1 MLAIP
6 NQALILH
13 SIYLGV
19 IVALMLSNSM
29 FAFTLRETNYCYYV
43 GFIAFL
49 GGAQTLENKFFYEFF
64 GPILSPWSL
73 NTWPILMGI
82 SLSFAYLFVR
92 RFLRTKENLPIFNSL
107 LVVLLVISLL
117 TSVIAAIFPQWFLL
131 QLMKIL
137 LLVWAVLAIYAGVRR
152 WRQNFRPARF
162 YLLAWICLA
171 VASFEGLSS
180 DSTEALNVEGITWS
194 IYLSSLLAVVL
205 LALALIDFL
214 NASRQKSESTLRERL
229 AEAEKVMRLTD
240 LFNRFVPHSM
250 IQCLPKKHIIDVRLG
265 DYVQQEMSVLSM
277 EIQNYPVLSA
287 GLSPPD
293 NLDFVN
299 QFLNEMGPVVGN
311 HNGFVGKYKA
321 TGITAFF
328 PDKPEDA
335 IAAGRKMLKRVKQL
349 NQDKKAN
356 DTTIE
361 IGIGVNCEVLLLGI
375 VGEVGRMEGA
385 VISDAEIVA
394 VHLQA
399 LTKSYQRPFLIT
411 EYTLAALVESNNP
424 LIEFV
429 DRVQVPGKSNL
440 IDIFEVKKK
449 PWD

>member
-29 FAFTLRETNYCYYV
+29 FAFTLRETSYCYYV

-73 NTWPILMGI
+73 KAWPILMGI

-205 LALALIDFL
+205 LALALIDCL

-240 LFNRFVPHSM
+240 IFNRFVPHSM
-250 IQCLPKKHIIDVRLG
+250 IQCLPKKHIIDVQTGRLRSARNECAVNG
-265 DYVQQEMSVLSM
+265 NSKLS
-277 EIQNYPVLSA
+277 
-287 GLSPPD
+287 G
-293 NLDFVN
+293 
-299 QFLNEMGPVVGN
+299 
-311 HNGFVGKYKA
+311 
-321 TGITAFF
+321 
-328 PDKPEDA
+328 A
-335 IAAGRKMLKRVKQL
+335 IRR
-349 NQDKKAN
+349 
-356 DTTIE
+356 TIAP
-361 IGIGVNCEVLLLGI
+361 
-375 VGEVGRMEGA
+375 R
-385 VISDAEIVA
+385 
-394 VHLQA
+394 Q
-399 LTKSYQRPFLIT
+399 P
-411 EYTLAALVESNNP
+411 
-424 LIEFV
+424 
-429 DRVQVPGKSNL
+429 
-440 IDIFEVKKK
+440 
-449 PWD
+449 

>member
-137 LLVWAVLAIYAGVRR
+137 LLVWAVLAIYASVRR

-240 LFNRFVPHSM
+240 IFNRFVPHSM

>member
-1 MLAIP
+1 MLAIS
-6 NQALILH
+6 NQALLLH

-19 IVALMLSNSM
+19 IVALILSNSM
-29 FAFTLRETNYCYYV
+29 FAFTLRETSYCYYV

-49 GGAQTLENKFFYEFF
+49 GGTRTLENKFFYEFP
-64 GPILSPWSL
+64 GPILFPWNL
-73 NTWPILMGI
+73 NPWPILVGV
-82 SLSFAYLFVR
+82 SLVFAYLFVR
-92 RFLRTKENLPIFNSL
+92 RFLRTKENLPIFDSL
-107 LVVLLVISLL
+107 LFVLLALSLL
-117 TSVIAAIFPQWFLL
+117 TAVIATIFPQFFML
-131 QLMKIL
+131 QLMRML
-137 LLVWAVLAIYAGVRR
+137 LLVWAVMAIYAGVRR

-171 VASFEGLSS
+171 VASAEGLSS

-194 IYLSSLLAVVL
+194 IYLSSLLAIVL
-205 LALALIDFL
+205 LALALIDNL
-214 NASRQKSESTLRERL
+214 NASRQESESTLRERL

-240 LFNRFVPHSM
+240 IFNRFVPHSM
-250 IQCLPKKHIIDVRLG
+250 IQCISKKHIVDVRLG

-277 EIQNYPVLSA
+277 EIQNFPVLSVR
-287 GLSPPD
+287 LSPPE
-293 NLDFVN
+293 NLAFVN
-299 QFLNEMGPVVGN
+299 QFLNEMGPVARK

-335 IAAGRKMLKRVKQL
+335 VAAGREMLKRVKQL
-349 NQDKKAN
+349 NQDKIAN
-356 DTTIE
+356 ETTIE

-375 VGEVGRMEGA
+375 VGEMRRMEGT
-385 VISDAEIVA
+385 VISDAEMVA
-394 VHLQA
+394 EHLQA

-411 EYTLAALVESNNP
+411 EFTLAALVESNNP

-429 DRVQVPGKSNL
+429 DRVQLPGKSNL

>member
-137 LLVWAVLAIYAGVRR
+137 LLVWAVLAIYASVRR

-171 VASFEGLSS
+171 VSSFEGLSS

-240 LFNRFVPHSM
+240 IFNRFVPHSM

>member
-29 FAFTLRETNYCYYV
+29 FAFTLRETSYCYYV

-117 TSVIAAIFPQWFLL
+117 ISVIAAIFPQWFLL

-152 WRQNFRPARF
+152 WWQNFRPARF

-171 VASFEGLSS
+171 VASFGGLSS

-205 LALALIDFL
+205 LALALIDCL

-240 LFNRFVPHSM
+240 IFNRFVPHSM
-250 IQCLPKKHIIDVRLG
+250 IQCLPKKHINDVQLG

-299 QFLNEMGPVVGN
+299 QFLNEMAPVVRN

-335 IAAGRKMLKRVKQL
+335 VAAGRKMLKRVKQL

-375 VGEVGRMEGA
+375 VGEVGRMEGT
-385 VISDAEIVA
+385 VISAAEIVA

-429 DRVQVPGKSNL
+429 DRIQVPGKSNL

>member
-6 NQALILH
+6 NQALVLH

-19 IVALMLSNSM
+19 IVALILSNSM
-29 FAFTLRETNYCYYV
+29 FAFTLRDTSYCYYV

-49 GGAQTLENKFFYEFF
+49 GGTRTLENKFFYEFM
-64 GPILSPWSL
+64 GTILTPSNL
-73 NTWPILMGI
+73 NFWPILMGV

-107 LVVLLVISLL
+107 LIFLLVLSLL
-117 TSVIAAIFPQWFLL
+117 TSVIATIFPQFFLI

-137 LLVWAVLAIYAGVRR
+137 LLVWAIMAIYAGVRR
-152 WRQNFRPARF
+152 WSQNFRPARF
-162 YLLAWICLA
+162 FLLAWVCLA
-171 VASFEGLSS
+171 VSSAERLSSGSTEGLY
-180 DSTEALNVEGITWS
+180 VEGITWS

-205 LALALIDFL
+205 LALALTDSH
-214 NASRQKSESTLRERL
+214 NASRQESESTLRERL
-229 AEAEKVMRLTD
+229 AEVEKVMRLTD
-240 LFNRFVPHSM
+240 IFNRFVPHSM
-250 IQCLPKKHIIDVRLG
+250 IQCLPKKHIVDVRLG

-277 EIQNYPVLSA
+277 EIQNFPVLST
-287 GLSPPD
+287 GLSPSG
-293 NLDFVN
+293 NLAFVN
-299 QFLNEMGPVVGN
+299 QFLNEMGPIVRN
-311 HNGFVGKYKA
+311 YNGFVGKYKA

-335 IAAGRKMLKRVKQL
+335 IAAGRKMLNRVKQL
-349 NQDKKAN
+349 NQDKRAN
-356 DTTIE
+356 ESTIE
-361 IGIGVNCEVLLLGI
+361 IGIGVNCEILVLGI
-375 VGEVGRMEGA
+375 VGEVGRMEGT

-394 VHLQA
+394 VHLQT
-399 LTKSYQRPFLIT
+399 LTKSYQRPFLIS
-411 EYTLAALVESNNP
+411 EFTLAALVESNNP

-429 DRVQVPGKSNL
+429 DHVQVPGKSNL

>member
-29 FAFTLRETNYCYYV
+29 FAFTLRETSYCYYV

-73 NTWPILMGI
+73 KAWPILMGI

-152 WRQNFRPARF
+152 WWQNFRPARF

-171 VASFEGLSS
+171 VASFERLSS
-180 DSTEALNVEGITWS
+180 DSTEALNVEGIKWS

-205 LALALIDFL
+205 LALALIDSL

-240 LFNRFVPHSM
+240 MFNRFVPHSM
-250 IQCLPKKHIIDVRLG
+250 IQCLPKKHIIDVQLG

-299 QFLNEMGPVVGN
+299 QFLNEMGPVVRN

-335 IAAGRKMLKRVKQL
+335 VAAGRKMLKRVKQL

-429 DRVQVPGKSNL
+429 DRVRVPGKSNL

>member
-137 LLVWAVLAIYAGVRR
+137 LLVWAVLAIYASVRR

>member
-1 MLAIP
+1 MLAIA

-29 FAFTLRETNYCYYV
+29 FAFTLRETSYCYYV

-64 GPILSPWSL
+64 GPILSPWNL
-73 NTWPILMGI
+73 NAWPILMGI

-92 RFLRTKENLPIFNSL
+92 RFLRAKENLPIFNSL

-117 TSVIAAIFPQWFLL
+117 TSVIAAIIPQWFLL

-152 WRQNFRPARF
+152 WWQNFRPARF

-205 LALALIDFL
+205 LALALIDCL

-240 LFNRFVPHSM
+240 IFNRFVPHSM

-277 EIQNYPVLSA
+277 EIQNFPVLSA
-287 GLSPPD
+287 QLSPPE

-299 QFLNEMGPVVGN
+299 QFLNEMAPVVRN
-311 HNGFVGKYKA
+311 NNGFVGKYKA

-335 IAAGRKMLKRVKQL
+335 VVAGRKMLKRVKQL

-375 VGEVGRMEGA
+375 VGEVGRMEGT